1 MATSRRNFVG
11 ALALGLLV
19 PAGAAS
25 AATTTLRGT
34 VSYRERI
41 ALPPGTIVEVKLL
54 DVSLADAPAR
64 TIAETRVSGR
74 RNPARYTLRFDRAQ
88 IQPRRRYALQARI
101 LHRGQLLFI
110 NTSHHGIFDGGPEQ
124 TDIRVERVAA
134 APAPTPERA
143 ASPVGRWLLED
154 LRKTGVIDRLQT
166 VLEIAPDGKVSG
178 SGGCNRMSGSARI
191 VGSQISFGPVAA
203 TQMACTPAAMNQ
215 EQRFFAGLRE
225 VRRWRTDPA
234 RGKLTL
240 LDARGRPLMTLAAM

>member
-1 MATSRRNFVG
+1 MTASRRDFVG
-11 ALALGLLV
+11 TLALGLLL
-19 PAGAAS
+19 PAGATS

-34 VSYRERI
+34 VTYRERI
-41 ALPPGTIVEVKLL
+41 ALPPGAVVEVKFL

-64 TIAETRVSGR
+64 TIAETRVDGR
-74 RNPARYTLRFDRAQ
+74 RTPIRYTLRFDRAQ

-110 NTSHHGIFDGGPEQ
+110 NASHHGIFDGGPEQ

-134 APAPTPERA
+134 APSPGTARVT
-143 ASPVGRWLLED
+143 SPVGRWLLED
-154 LRKTGVIDRLQT
+154 IRQTGVIDRLQT
-166 VLEIAPDGKVSG
+166 VLEIGADGRVGG

-191 VGSQISFGPVAA
+191 AGPRISFGPVAA

-215 EQRFFAGLRE
+215 EQRFFTGLRA

-234 RGKLTL
+234 RGKLVL
-240 LDARGRPLMTLAAM
+240 LDARGRPLMTFAAM

>member
-1 MATSRRNFVG
+1 MTASRRAFV
-11 ALALGLLV
+11 ATLALGLL
-19 PAGAAS
+19 PAGGAF
-25 AATTTLRGT
+25 ATTGTLRGT

-41 ALPPGTIVEVKLL
+41 ALPPGAIVEVKLL

-64 TIAETRVSGR
+64 IIAETRVSGA
-74 RNPARYTLRFDRAQ
+74 RNPARYVLHFDRAQ

-101 LHRGQLLFI
+101 LHRGQLLFF

-134 APAPTPERA
+134 SPSPAPERK

-154 LRKTGVIDRLQT
+154 IRRAGVIDRLQT
-166 VLEIAPDGKVSG
+166 VLQIAADGRVSG
-178 SGGCNRMSGSARI
+178 SGGCNRMSGSATITGTR
-191 VGSQISFGPVAA
+191 ISFGPVAA

-215 EQRFFAGLRE
+215 EQKFFAGLRE

-234 RGKLTL
+234 RGKLVL
-240 LDARGRPLMTLAAM
+240 LDGRGRPMMTFSAM

>member
-1 MATSRRNFVG
+1 MTASRRAFV
-11 ALALGLLV
+11 ATLALGLLL
-19 PAGAAS
+19 PAGGAF
-25 AATTTLRGT
+25 ATTRTLRGT

-41 ALPPGTIVEVKLL
+41 ALPPGAIVEVKLL

-64 TIAETRVSGR
+64 IIAETRVSGA
-74 RNPARYTLRFDRAQ
+74 RNPARYVLHFDRTQ

-110 NTSHHGIFDGGPEQ
+110 NTSHHGIFDGGPEL

-134 APAPTPERA
+134 SPSPAPERK

-154 LRKTGVIDRLQT
+154 IRRAGVIDRLQT
-166 VLEIAPDGKVSG
+166 VLEIAADGRVSG
-178 SGGCNRMSGSARI
+178 SGGCNRMSGSATITGTR
-191 VGSQISFGPVAA
+191 ISFGPVAA

-215 EQRFFAGLRE
+215 EQKFFAGLRE

-234 RGKLTL
+234 RGKLVL
-240 LDARGRPLMTLAAM
+240 LDGRGRPMMTFSAM

>member
-1 MATSRRNFVG
+1 MTASRRAFV
-11 ALALGLLV
+11 ATLALGLL
-19 PAGAAS
+19 PAGGAF
-25 AATTTLRGT
+25 ATTGTLRGT

-41 ALPPGTIVEVKLL
+41 ALPPGAIVEVKLL

-64 TIAETRVSGR
+64 IIAETRVSGA
-74 RNPARYTLRFDRAQ
+74 RNPARYVLHFDRAQ

-101 LHRGQLLFI
+101 LHRGQLLFF

-134 APAPTPERA
+134 SPSPAPERK

-154 LRKTGVIDRLQT
+154 IRRAGVIDRLQT
-166 VLEIAPDGKVSG
+166 VLEIAADGRVSG
-178 SGGCNRMSGSARI
+178 SGGCNRMSGSATITGTR
-191 VGSQISFGPVAA
+191 ISFGPVAA

-215 EQRFFAGLRE
+215 EQKFFAGLRE

-234 RGKLTL
+234 RGKLVL
-240 LDARGRPLMTLAAM
+240 LDGRGRPMMTFSAM

>member
-1 MATSRRNFVG
+1 MPASRRAFV
-11 ALALGLLV
+11 ATLALGLL
-19 PAGAAS
+19 PAGGAF
-25 AATTTLRGT
+25 ATTGTLRGT

-41 ALPPGTIVEVKLL
+41 ALPPGAIVEVKLL

-64 TIAETRVSGR
+64 IIAETRVSGA
-74 RNPARYTLRFDRAQ
+74 RNPARYVLHFDRAQ

-134 APAPTPERA
+134 SPSPAPERK

-154 LRKTGVIDRLQT
+154 IRRAGVIDRLQT
-166 VLEIAPDGKVSG
+166 VLEIAADGRVSG
-178 SGGCNRMSGSARI
+178 SGGCNRMSGSATITGTR
-191 VGSQISFGPVAA
+191 ISFGPVAA
-203 TQMACTPAAMNQ
+203 MQMACTPAAMNQ
-215 EQRFFAGLRE
+215 EQKFFAGLRE

-234 RGKLTL
+234 RGKLVL
-240 LDARGRPLMTLAAM
+240 LNGRGRPMMTFSAM